1 MSLIRKALETLSLLK
16 AYLNQFRPDVASF
29 LEARA
34 EEILPGYFMFIAH
47 LAHNSGD
54 IKEQGRLGACTLH
67 LGAAFEELVNEV

>member
-47 LAHNSGD
+47 LALNSGD